1 LLTWEIDSNDRYLE
15 GKINKAWEE
24 LEGDAMSS
32 SVYSRQVV
40 AKVVK
45 TNPPEEIWCGS
56 GATTVWMIETLG
68 IRWAYNI
75 IFSRL
80 FGLNAMAPSFEKK

>member
-1 LLTWEIDSNDRYLE
+1 VKDSNYRYLE

-24 LEGDAMSS
+24 LEGDAMSPN
-32 SVYSRQVV
+32 VYARQVV

-45 TNPPEEIWCGS
+45 ANPPEEIWCGT
-56 GATTVWMIETLG
+56 GATTIWMIETFG

-75 IFSRL
+75 FFSRM
-80 FGLNAMAPSFEKK
+80 FGLNKMSPSLKK